1 MKTPM
6 NELSNHEVL
15 AMMYTL
21 LAELEKKQ
29 KDFEALSKEVK
40 KRGLI

>member
-1 MKTPM
+1 MKTPL

-29 KDFEALSKEVK
+29 IDFEVLKAEVEL
-40 KRGLI
+40 RGLI